1 MPRTINW
8 EDRKEKSC
16 QQASSNKW
24 RSDCTVWSSH
34 IRYSWHQP
42 QDRGSSSVHRCL
54 SLGNTGCRIAP
65 NTLHEIPYIIQSLI
79 ITGISYAQE
88 YFARKLWSESQKKGS
103 KQGRHPKL
111 GVCIQDAQVKINMIK
126 WAHASHSFT
135 RKENKEEE
143 KKKESMIFT
152 LLACCGSESIDFFSE
167 KSIFQQLFYSHWLE
181 GAHMPIL
188 LFYLNPD

>member
-42 QDRGSSSVHRCL
+42 QDRGSSSVHRCF
-54 SLGNTGCRIAP
+54 SLGNTGCHIAP
-65 NTLHEIPYIIQSLI
+65 NTLHEISYIIQNLV

-126 WAHASHSFT
+126 WAHASHSFI

-143 KKKESMIFT
+143 KKK
-152 LLACCGSESIDFFSE
+152 
-167 KSIFQQLFYSHWLE
+167 
-181 GAHMPIL
+181 
-188 LFYLNPD
+188 NPWSLHF